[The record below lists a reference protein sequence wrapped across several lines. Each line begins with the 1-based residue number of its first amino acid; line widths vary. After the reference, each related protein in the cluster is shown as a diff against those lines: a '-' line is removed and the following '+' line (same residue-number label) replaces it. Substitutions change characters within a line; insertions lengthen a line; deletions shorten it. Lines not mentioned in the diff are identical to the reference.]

1 MLALKYGEKRMSDLL
16 TIFNL
21 IGAWLNQPLQVVGGF
36 SVSLAQ
42 VCAYCVIGGVLWTVI
57 IWIVKR

>member
-1 MLALKYGEKRMSDLL
+1 MSDLL

-21 IGAWLNQPLQVVGGF
+21 IAAWMNQPLKVVGGF